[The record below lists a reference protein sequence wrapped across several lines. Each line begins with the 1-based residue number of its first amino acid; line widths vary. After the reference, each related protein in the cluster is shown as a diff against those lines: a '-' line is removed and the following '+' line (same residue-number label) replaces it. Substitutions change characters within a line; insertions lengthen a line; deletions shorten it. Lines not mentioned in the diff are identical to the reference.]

1 MLDDQGDPIAP
12 SEVIDAIERCLD
24 KGKFFVFPTRD
35 ARIGAFMRRFA
46 PGLIW
51 KQVHQV
57 EGF

>member
-1 MLDDQGDPIAP
+1 MLESQGKPIAP
-12 SEVIDAIERCLD
+12 RVVIEAVEDCLK
-24 KGKFFVFPTRD
+24 KGKFLVLPTRES
-35 ARIGAFMRRFA
+35 RIGAIMRRFA

>member
-1 MLDDQGDPIAP
+1 MLDSQSAPIKP
-12 SEVIDAIERCLD
+12 RIVIEAVEECLK

-35 ARIGAFMRRFA
+35 SKIGSIMRRFA